1 MARTAGK
8 ASWIIEPLAKKHDRA
23 AFSCGHDSL
32 DNYIKTQASQDARR
46 HAAAP
51 FVALQQDSPTVLG
64 YYTLSSIG
72 IDLKEIPAE
81 TAATLPR
88 YPIVPATLLGRL
100 AVDQSLQGKGLG
112 EHLLMDALNRAHVHS
127 SDIASAAIV
136 VDAIDPDAARFYKH
150 FDFLPLVGSKNRL
163 FLPINTISNL
173 FNE

>member
-51 FVALQQDSPTVLG
+51 FVALQHDSPTVLG

-81 TAATLPR
+81 TAAKFAR

-100 AVDQSLQGKGLG
+100 AV
-112 EHLLMDALNRAHVHS
+112 E
-127 SDIASAAIV
+127 
-136 VDAIDPDAARFYKH
+136 P
-150 FDFLPLVGSKNRL
+150 
-163 FLPINTISNL
+163 
-173 FNE
+173 FNERVELRLVHRSPAGSSAGDSDETPRN